1 MSGRLLETL
10 GRKLI
15 KGWKSSFRQP
25 APFTSASQW
34 EWGLLDSWDG
44 CEWRAEGRN
53 FPGDKAEAAHRGL
66 GGGEDETDKKCLQK
80 ERAKRKGNIYGMP
93 RVYFLFLLLF
103 YFSYKYLSYKEAFS
117 IPTLEG
123 FL

>member
-15 KGWKSSFRQP
+15 KGWKSSFCQP
-25 APFTSASQW
+25 APLTSASQW

-66 GGGEDETDKKCLQK
+66 GVERMKQTKNASKKKGPREREIFMGCLGSISFSSYSFIL
-80 ERAKRKGNIYGMP
+80 AINIYLIKKHSP
-93 RVYFLFLLLF
+93 F
-103 YFSYKYLSYKEAFS
+103 
-117 IPTLEG
+117 PP
-123 FL
+123 

>member
-66 GGGEDETDKKCLQK
+66 GVERMKQTKNASKKKGPSQREDNGDGGGDLYCRLYMKRGDCEGRACRWGKLKKDSLMC
-80 ERAKRKGNIYGMP
+80 
-93 RVYFLFLLLF
+93 
-103 YFSYKYLSYKEAFS
+103 
-117 IPTLEG
+117 
-123 FL
+123 